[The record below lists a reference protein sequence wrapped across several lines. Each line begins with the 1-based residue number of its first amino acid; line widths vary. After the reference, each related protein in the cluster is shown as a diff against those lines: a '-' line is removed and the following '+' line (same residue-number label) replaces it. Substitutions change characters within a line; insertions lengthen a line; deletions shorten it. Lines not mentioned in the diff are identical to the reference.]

1 MAKSKK
7 YSSRVLQS
15 ESGWQAAILR
25 RMTSKKQVVTKSK
38 DGFTTEEEAK
48 TWADTE
54 LQAFLERLS
63 EQSKE
68 RAAKRAK
75 DKEYD
80 LI

>member
-1 MAKSKK
+1 MANSKK
-7 YSSRVLQS
+7 YSSRVLKS
-15 ESGWQAAILR
+15 ESGWQAAVLR

-38 DGFTTEEEAK
+38 DGFASEAEAS
-48 TWADTE
+48 TWAEAE
-54 LQAFLERLS
+54 LQAFLKKLS

-68 RAAKRAK
+68 RAEKRAK

>member
-7 YSSRVLQS
+7 YSSRILKN

-25 RMTSKKQVVTKSK
+25 RMTSKKQVITKSK
-38 DGFTTEEEAK
+38 DGFATEAEANA
-48 TWADTE
+48 WAETE
-54 LQAFLERLS
+54 LKAFLERLS

-68 RAAKRAK
+68 RAEKRSK

>member
-1 MAKSKK
+1 MANSKK
-7 YSSRVLQS
+7 YSSRILKS
-15 ESGWQAAILR
+15 ESGWQAEILR

-38 DGFTTEEEAK
+38 DGFASEAEAQ
-48 TWADTE
+48 TWAETE
-54 LQAFLERLS
+54 LKAFLERLS

>member
-7 YSSRVLQS
+7 YSSRVLKT
-15 ESGWQAAILR
+15 ESGWQAAVLR

-38 DGFTTEEEAK
+38 DGFATEEEANN
-48 TWADTE
+48 WAESE
-54 LQAFLERLS
+54 LNAFLERLS
-63 EQSKE
+63 LQSKE
-68 RAAKRAK
+68 RAAQRIK

>member
-7 YSSRVLQS
+7 YSARILKS
-15 ESGWQAAILR
+15 EAGWQAAVIR
-25 RMTSKKQVVTKSK
+25 RMTSKKEIVTKSK
-38 DGFTTEEEAK
+38 DGFATEEEAK
-48 TWADTE
+48 SWADTE
-54 LQAFLERLS
+54 LKAFLERLS

-68 RAAKRAK
+68 RAEKRIK

>member
-1 MAKSKK
+1 MPKSRK

-15 ESGWQAAILR
+15 ESGWQAAIIR
-25 RMTSKKQVVTKSK
+25 RMTSKKQIVTKSK
-38 DGFTTEEEAK
+38 DGFSTQEEAQN
-48 TWADTE
+48 WVDTE
-54 LQAFLERLS
+54 LKSFLERLS

-68 RAAKRAK
+68 RAAKRIK